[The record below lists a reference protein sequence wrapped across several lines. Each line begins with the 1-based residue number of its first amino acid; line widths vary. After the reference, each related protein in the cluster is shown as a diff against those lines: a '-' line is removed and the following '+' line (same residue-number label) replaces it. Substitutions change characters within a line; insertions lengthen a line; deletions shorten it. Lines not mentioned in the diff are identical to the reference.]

1 MPYRRFPLGLLF
13 LFAVFLLPACGPSS
27 TEEAARPSVAAEVDP
42 AVLETAE
49 RWLALVD
56 ADDFPGSWA
65 ATGDLFKGE
74 VSEETWQESMAEVRE
89 QMGAVRERHLQN
101 QTLETVMPGAPEGEY
116 MMLEYRSVFDQQA
129 RGAELVVLMKQD
141 DGSWRVIGYFL
152 Q

>member
-1 MPYRRFPLGLLF
+1 MYRIAPIALLLVLSLF
-13 LFAVFLLPACGPSS
+13 LFTACGPS
-27 TEEAARPSVAAEVDP
+27 TDAENDEIRVDP
-42 AVLETAE
+42 AALSEAE

-56 ADDFPGSWA
+56 ANDYSGSWA

-74 VSEETWQESMAEVRE
+74 VSEEEWRESMAVFRE
-89 QMGAVRERHLQN
+89 DMGAVRERTLQD

-116 MMLEYRSVFDQQA
+116 LMLEYRSVFDQQA
-129 RGAELVVLMKQD
+129 RGAELVVLMRQD